1 MWTLSLSEFE
11 KYDKEITANWN
22 ADTNGVLVF
31 VRIFLSV
38 HPPPTDRLLQTGLFS
53 ATVAAFVIEGYKQLS
68 VDSGDQT
75 VALLSQMSQQLVGIS
90 NGVALSPPSPLESSP
105 PNLSAATR
113 ISTMWLFSMAIS
125 ITCALLATLIQQW
138 VRRYMELSY
147 LHDMPHE
154 RARVRT
160 YLFSGMEYFRMR
172 RAVETIPMLLHI
184 SVFLFFAGLVEFF
197 FLFNKTVAWFFV
209 GWVGLF
215 ASAYTAMTVIP
226 NVFLECPYR
235 TPFSGVV
242 WRFLQTLSI
251 ATLVLADKLLASLHT
266 FLFRLRRQST
276 RESSAT
282 TTLLGRREK
291 LSKQI
296 KVHKERFKEG
306 LRRYVVSSAI
316 DSSSSVDKDALNWTL
331 TRLDEDQEVQ
341 DFISRIPGFF
351 DSRVVP
357 EAPRTMIGLMDS
369 SPSDGDSVLFVR
381 LRGLLMTCLPT
392 TSGFNPDDRKNRLNV
407 CLTAIWYY
415 IRAYNQHHG
424 IRMSKQFRMLFS
436 DQNDMDL
443 LLADDDTRTKIVV
456 LCMGSLFTAKIMKEM
471 GDRTENPQVSEGE
484 RVLLKKAL
492 GPLWRLNLADHKP
505 SELTNLDSMLGELD
519 TMITHEQIPKGET
532 LGTEAFD
539 TMNILA
545 EDVVDRISD
554 PALESQ
560 GYHVSILNDARKSL
574 QRCLTLTKEFG
585 GDAQF
590 GGLGKGGAMDSIIK
604 RLRDLGGKLEALI
617 ASHPQ
622 PDTLPLADTHSPAPE
637 NEVEQSR
644 DSHEPRSLEERGQ
657 KSVAA
662 SETGTSMGLHREAL
676 TSTLGELSD
685 GHEFES
691 FVARIPSF
699 FAPHTISDIS
709 TMLDLMAPSG
719 GGNSTFSLR
728 LHRLYKASL
737 SRKSPLGPD
746 DRIRRLHVCLAA
758 IWCYAKAY
766 SKSSPRERPM
776 PEDFRTL
783 FADPSDMDYLLT
795 DEDVFSRVMIL
806 CIRSLLAAKVV
817 EDVRYR
823 MDNPRVS
830 EGRLAFLEKALGP
843 FLSPDVPL
851 DNRGPAE
858 VANLMAMLVGL
869 EEKVTHEETSLD
881 ESLGRDTSETL
892 EILVTSVLESLSENP
907 PIERW
912 GATASAIGHSRE
924 AVLRCLAL
932 LAHLGEAPH
941 LGGLMKGNAWVDPL
955 VEKLNELSDK
965 LVLPPSPY
973 RLFHP
978 QTPFTRVQSNSLDD
992 MQSMSESVA
1001 PSTESHP
1008 LGQAAQEAYTLERQY
1023 MSMPEPTIYSGQQ
1036 SPQMSV
1042 PLHYS
1047 FYSWDQGELG

>member
-1 MWTLSLSEFE
+1 
-11 KYDKEITANWN
+11 
-22 ADTNGVLVF
+22 
-31 VRIFLSV
+31 
-38 HPPPTDRLLQTGLFS
+38 
-53 ATVAAFVIEGYKQLS
+53 
-68 VDSGDQT
+68 
-75 VALLSQMSQQLVGIS
+75 
-90 NGVALSPPSPLESSP
+90 
-105 PNLSAATR
+105 
-113 ISTMWLFSMAIS
+113 
-125 ITCALLATLIQQW
+125 
-138 VRRYMELSY
+138 
-147 LHDMPHE
+147 
-154 RARVRT
+154 
-160 YLFSGMEYFRMR
+160 
-172 RAVETIPMLLHI
+172 MLLHI

-215 ASAYTAMTVIP
+215 GSAYIALTVIP

-235 TPFSGVV
+235 TPFSGVL
-242 WRFLQTLSI
+242 WRLSQTLSV
-251 ATLVLADKLLASLHT
+251 ATLVLADTLLASIHT
-266 FLFRLRRQST
+266 FRFRLWRQST
-276 RESSAT
+276 RVSSAN
-282 TTLLGRREK
+282 TTLLEHRK
-291 LSKQI
+291 KISTQI

-316 DSSSSVDKDALNWTL
+316 DSSSSVDKNALNWTL
-331 TRLDEDQEVQ
+331 TKLDEDQEVQ

-392 TSGFNPDDRKNRLNV
+392 TSGLDPDVRKNRLNA

-424 IRMSKQFRMLFS
+424 IRMSKQFRTLFS

-443 LLADDDTRTKIVV
+443 LLADEDVRTKTVV
-456 LCMGSLFTAKIMKEM
+456 LCMGSLLTAKIMKEM

-484 RVLLKKAL
+484 LVFLKKAL
-492 GPLWRLNLADHKP
+492 GPLWRLNLAGDQKP

-519 TMITHEQIPKGET
+519 TMIAHERIPKGET

-545 EDVVDRISD
+545 GDIVDRISD
-554 PALESQ
+554 PTLESQ

-590 GGLGKGGAMDSIIK
+590 GLGKGGAMDSLIK
-604 RLRDLGGKLEALI
+604 RLKDLDEKLGALI
-617 ASHPQ
+617 ESYPQ
-622 PDTLPLADTHSPAPE
+622 SDPLPDTHLSE
-637 NEVEQSR
+637 NVEQSR
-644 DSHEPRSLEERGQ
+644 DSHEPRRSIERGQ

-662 SETGTSMGLHREAL
+662 SEMGASMGLQREAL
-676 TSTLGELSD
+676 TSTLGELTSD
-685 GHEFES
+685 HEFES

-699 FAPHTISDIS
+699 FASHAISDIS
-709 TMLDLMAPSG
+709 TMLDLMTPSG
-719 GGNSTFSLR
+719 EGDSTFPLR
-728 LHRLYKASL
+728 LHRLYKTSL

-746 DRIRRLHVCLAA
+746 DRTRRLHVCLAA

-776 PEDFRTL
+776 PEDFRAR
-783 FADPSDMDYLLT
+783 FADPSDIDYLLT

-817 EDVRYR
+817 DDVRYR
-823 MDNPRVS
+823 MVSDNPRVS

-851 DNRGPAE
+851 DNRGPVE

-869 EEKVTHEETSLD
+869 EEKVIHEEASLD
-881 ESLGRDTSETL
+881 ENLSRDTSETL
-892 EILVTSVLESLSENP
+892 EILATSVLESLSENQ

-932 LAHLGEAPH
+932 LDHLGEASH
-941 LGGLMKGNAWVDPL
+941 LGDLVKENVWVDSL
-955 VEKLNELSDK
+955 VEKLNELGDK

-992 MQSMSESVA
+992 MQSVNESVA
-1001 PSTESHP
+1001 PSAESHP
-1008 LGQAAQEAYTLERQY
+1008 LGQAAQEVYALERQY
-1023 MSMPEPTIYSGQQ
+1023 MSMPEPTLYSGQQ

-1042 PLHYS
+1042 PMRYS
-1047 FYSWDQGELG
+1047 LYSWEQGEMG